1 MKTLPTKIELKLGW
15 QKLTVLKELRDRT
28 KVYSD
33 MPPLRST
40 EFEVLCFIAHQNG
53 NANITAMV
61 NHPYFNKVSQS
72 TVKRA
77 VLVLTETRLIQAT
90 EGDDRRERFLSVTE

>member
-1 MKTLPTKIELKLGW
+1 MIKLNELKRGW

-53 NANITAMV
+53 NATITTMV

>member
-1 MKTLPTKIELKLGW
+1 MITTNELKLGW

-33 MPPLRST
+33 MPLLRST
-40 EFEVLCFIAHQNG
+40 EFDVLCFIAHQNG
-53 NANITAMV
+53 NATITSIIG
-61 NHPYFNKVSQS
+61 HPYFNKVSQS

-90 EGDDRRERFLSVTE
+90 EGADRRERVLSIKE

>member
-33 MPPLRST
+33 MPPLRNT

-77 VLVLTETRLIQAT
+77 VLVLTEARLIQAT
-90 EGDDRRERFLSVTE
+90 KGADRRERFLSVTE